1 MKDGSGSCQ
10 HHRRRSRSSRAG
22 CSAWSDPPA
31 WMPPRPASGSWPRSA
46 GARDRTLEPG
56 RAGQLGPGGQ
66 AKQPTQHHRRPATRT
81 STPGRASISPAIR
94 RSKTTRATTVAA
106 PASPT
111 RPARVRATRI
121 ISLRTVLILRVSQLV
136 ASASNRSRRRSGTL
150 GRTGPDAAQ
159 HATAFIDVD
168 QADRD
173 IQQPDLAAWAPRCCG
188 PAATA
193 ACAGAAGLHRL
204 VPVAAG
210 PRDRSAGHA

>member
-1 MKDGSGSCQ
+1 VAPASITVDDLLVAAAPAARRGLTRQPGCRHGPRQAVGRGQLEPVTALSNPAALANSGPAGKPSNR
-10 HHRRRSRSSRAG
+10 HSTIGGRRPG
-22 CSAWSDPPA
+22 
-31 WMPPRPASGSWPRSA
+31 PRP
-46 GARDRTLEPG
+46 
-56 RAGQLGPGGQ
+56 
-66 AKQPTQHHRRPATRT
+66 
-81 STPGRASISPAIR
+81 PGRASISPAIR

-111 RPARVRATRI
+111 GPARVRATRVF
-121 ISLRTVLILRVSQLV
+121 SLRTVLILRVSQLV

>member
-1 MKDGSGSCQ
+1 MKDGVAPAGITVDDLVAAAPAA
-10 HHRRRSRSSRAG
+10 RRGLTSLDA
-22 CSAWSDPPA
+22 AT
-31 WMPPRPASGSWPRSA
+31 PASGSWPRSA

-111 RPARVRATRI
+111 GPARVRATRVF
-121 ISLRTVLILRVSQLV
+121 SLRTVLILRVSQLV

-188 PAATA
+188 PAAQPRALVLLASIGWSVWLLALGIGLLVTA
-193 ACAGAAGLHRL
+193 
-204 VPVAAG
+204 
-210 PRDRSAGHA
+210 